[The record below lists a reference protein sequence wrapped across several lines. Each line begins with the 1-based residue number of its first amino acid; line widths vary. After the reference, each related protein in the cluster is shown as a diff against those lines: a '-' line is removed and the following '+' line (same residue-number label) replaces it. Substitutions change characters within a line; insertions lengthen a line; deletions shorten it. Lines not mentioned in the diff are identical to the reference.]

1 MQSILT
7 LFSKTDIVSTKIFH
21 KTWHKITSLN
31 SIFEHMIWIFH
42 SLKTDATKLLKREY
56 SEDFYMKNCPM
67 RAWTWKKIWVG
78 TWKRGRWSPYG
89 TNQRRVSSL
98 LLVICLGCIRSFLW
112 FILSFT
118 FSATQHNFTPI
129 LA

>member
-1 MQSILT
+1 MVTTLRFSTSKGHAIATASITVGEQTNVFHHVEKVQSILT

-56 SEDFYMKNCPM
+56 S
-67 RAWTWKKIWVG
+67 
-78 TWKRGRWSPYG
+78 
-89 TNQRRVSSL
+89 
-98 LLVICLGCIRSFLW
+98 
-112 FILSFT
+112 
-118 FSATQHNFTPI
+118 
-129 LA
+129 